1 MAKKKPEPPSRPPI
15 LSSVDDHTA
24 QAELNSEMFSHYV
37 LGRCLAIEEALK
49 EVVAAMPAGK
59 RAEITARII
68 GSSDDAMRELN
79 DESTDPDTDPKRHVT
94 KCGFVHTLLTLG
106 F

>member
-1 MAKKKPEPPSRPPI
+1 MAKKKPDLPSHPPI
-15 LSSVDDHTA
+15 LSSTDDYTA

-37 LGRCLAIEEALK
+37 LGRCLAIEEVLK
-49 EVVAAMPAGK
+49 EVVATIPKAK
-59 RAEITARII
+59 KAEITARII
-68 GSSDDAMRELN
+68 GSSDAAMRELA
-79 DESTDPDTDPKRHVT
+79 DENTDPETEPKRHVT